1 MSTDILLAAIIG
13 LLVAVV
19 VVAVIGYEAS
29 TEVGGALRRMRT
41 RLWRRGRAL
50 VRTPRP
56 VVAPRAPAIGEP
68 SRHRRPAEGNGRW
81 PGPTILPHQPRRS
94 RFLQGEDLARVQ
106 RWLGRDPNTFEHLLF
121 TGIFG
126 LRGRATEDPAEP
138 QWPVV
143 EQTVLDQP
151 EGEEAGTRCP
161 QCAVS
166 QWRGATVCQGC
177 GRRLTPE
184 QREPAGIGDLPAKR
198 ATRRGAR
205 KSARGP

>member
-1 MSTDILLAAIIG
+1 MSTDLLLAAIIG
-13 LLVAVV
+13 LLVPVV
-19 VVAVIGYEAS
+19 IVAVFGHDRYHQ
-29 TEVGGALRRMRT
+29 VGGTLRRMRT
-41 RLWRRGRAL
+41 PMWRRGRAL
-50 VRTPRP
+50 ARTGEPG
-56 VVAPRAPAIGEP
+56 AASRAPTTAGP
-68 SRHRRPAEGNGRW
+68 SRDRPPADRNGRW

-94 RFLQGEDLARVQ
+94 RFLEGEDLARVQ

-126 LRGRATEDPAEP
+126 LRGRTPEGPAEP

-143 EQTVLDQP
+143 EQPVFDQP

-166 QWRGATVCQGC
+166 EWRGATVCQGC

-184 QREPAGIGDLPAKR
+184 QREPAGIGELPAKR
-198 ATRRGAR
+198 ATRRSAR
-205 KSARGP
+205 KSGRGP